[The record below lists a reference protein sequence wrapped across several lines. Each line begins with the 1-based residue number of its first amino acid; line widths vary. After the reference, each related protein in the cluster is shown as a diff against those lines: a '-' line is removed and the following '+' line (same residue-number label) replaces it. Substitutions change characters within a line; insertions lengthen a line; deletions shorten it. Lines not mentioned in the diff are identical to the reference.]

1 MVYVDGM
8 QHFVP
13 HNGSWQAVPSVVMIG
28 YGELLT
34 YELLPAFVV
43 AKMARCL
50 KLNVSEITALQV
62 SVGPFPE
69 CFSYVEVLEIID
81 ILYTNLSKQFD
92 ESIS

>member
-1 MVYVDGM
+1 MVV
-8 QHFVP
+8 
-13 HNGSWQAVPSVVMIG
+13 IG

-34 YELLPAFVV
+34 SELLPAFVL

-50 KLNVSEITALQV
+50 KLN
-62 SVGPFPE
+62 VGPFPE

-81 ILYTNLSKQFD
+81 ILYTNLSKHFD

>member
-1 MVYVDGM
+1 MVV
-8 QHFVP
+8 
-13 HNGSWQAVPSVVMIG
+13 IG

-34 YELLPAFVV
+34 SELLPAFVV

-69 CFSYVEVLEIID
+69 CFSYVDVLEIID